1 MKKTGMMV
9 LALLAWC
16 GAAAQELSFGEF
28 FHDKTMRFDYI
39 HCGDSRSE
47 HFYFDE
53 LREELHWAGS
63 KRSLRDT
70 TGYGSQFFRIVDAE
84 SGREIYSRGYCTLFD
99 EWQSTVEALAVQRS
113 YPESVVFPY
122 PKRPCRIE
130 IWSRDDKGRLVKRFE
145 QAIDPESYEV
155 VGFTPRLESF
165 EVAYHGAP
173 EHRVD
178 IVLLPEGYSE
188 GERAKFEE
196 ACREFAREFASY
208 SPFREQF
215 ERFNIRAVWAPSVDS
230 GVTIPGEGIWRN
242 TACGANFY
250 TFGSER
256 YQTVADQQRLRDL
269 AAHVPYDY
277 IYVLSNTQKYGGGG
291 IFNFYGISAAHHP
304 GRTGK
309 IYVHEFGHL
318 LMGLGDEYVDP
329 LTFEGMYPKN
339 VEPWEPNLTTLTDFK
354 RKEWAKMIDPSTPVP
369 TPDTDQY
376 ENVVG
381 VFEGGGY
388 IAKGIWRPWRNCMM
402 NNLHRADGFCPVCT
416 RAIEEYIDFLCR

>member
-1 MKKTGMMV
+1 MV

-242 TACGANFY
+242 TACGA
-250 TFGSER
+250 
-256 YQTVADQQRLRDL
+256 A
-269 AAHVPYDY
+269 
-277 IYVLSNTQKYGGGG
+277 
-291 IFNFYGISAAHHP
+291 
-304 GRTGK
+304 
-309 IYVHEFGHL
+309 
-318 LMGLGDEYVDP
+318 
-329 LTFEGMYPKN
+329 
-339 VEPWEPNLTTLTDFK
+339 
-354 RKEWAKMIDPSTPVP
+354 STPSVRSA
-369 TPDTDQY
+369 T
-376 ENVVG
+376 
-381 VFEGGGY
+381 
-388 IAKGIWRPWRNCMM
+388 RPWPTSSGCATWRRTYPTTISTCCRIRRSTAAGASSTSTGSARRTTPGA
-402 NNLHRADGFCPVCT
+402 RARSTCT
-416 RAIEEYIDFLCR
+416 SSATC